1 MKLSNFPIL
10 IFLSVLFG
18 LALLLV
24 LSAAQNTLLVNM
36 ATDCERDI
44 DFVLEDRTRL
54 EDPRLKS
61 DIDTCLRSD
70 TVANNP
76 RINAKARSLAR
87 KP

>member
-1 MKLSNFPIL
+1 MKLSIFPIF
-10 IFLSVLFG
+10 IVLSVLFG
-18 LALLLV
+18 LSILLV
-24 LSAAQNTLLVNM
+24 LSAAQSTLLVNM

-44 DFVLEDRTRL
+44 DYVLEDLTRL

-61 DIDTCLRSD
+61 DIDTCLMSD

>member
-1 MKLSNFPIL
+1 MKLSIFPFF

-24 LSAAQNTLLVNM
+24 LSAAQSTLLTNM

-44 DFVLEDRTRL
+44 EFVLEDRTRL
-54 EDPRLKS
+54 EDPRLKR